1 MNMFDDE
8 LEIMEITRRVL
19 DYIIRLSYDELTVTL
34 EEIG

>member
-1 MNMFDDE
+1 MNRLDDE

-19 DYIIRLSYDELTVTL
+19 DYITRLSYDELTVTL